1 MMQIVPTLKK
11 LLRVKWIWRWPKL
24 AQVLMFDVGRN
35 QVMDEELG
43 NLLHPLVVEGMPL
56 LIISLNVPVFLVSL
70 LNGVSRT
77 AYFDCYIAAVQP
89 RLIITY
95 IDNSVLFYSYSVRNP
110 QVKTLFIQNGIRGYG
125 LDVFEILYRKPTGV
139 IYQVDYM
146 MTFGKLVGD
155 EYARYISGK
164 VVPIGSFINNLVPV
178 RRQKVKGTLAF
189 ISQYRDTSGFYM
201 GGVFYSF
208 EKYWEQ
214 SDRLVI
220 PFLLEY
226 AKAHGK
232 TFYIVPCTGGLNDP
246 ALQEKEKSYYNRIAG
261 CECSYSDWQW
271 HGSSYDMIDA
281 TEVVVAIDS
290 SMGLESMARGTKAAI
305 FSIRATNFPLI
316 NASYHNYGWPGN
328 YPDDG
333 PFWTNRTDHTA
344 FGRILD
350 HLFAVGDEEWRAE
363 LQLERFSDVMQ
374 YDPGNSIL
382 RGILESEL
390 GIVTDL
396 R

>member
-1 MMQIVPTLKK
+1 MLI
-11 LLRVKWIWRWPKL
+11 
-24 AQVLMFDVGRN
+24 FDYGRN
-35 QVMDEELG
+35 QVIDEELG
-43 NLLHPLVVEGMPL
+43 NLLHLLVVECTQRL
-56 LIISLNVPVFLVSL
+56 SLSLNVPVFLASI
-70 LNGVSRT
+70 LNGVSWN
-77 AYFDCYIAAVQP
+77 AYYNCYIAAVRP
-89 RLIITY
+89 RLIITC
-95 IDNSVLFYSYSVRNP
+95 IDNSPGVYSFSLRNP
-110 QVKTLFIQNGIRGYG
+110 QVKTMFIQNATRGYFA
-125 LDVFEILYRKPTGV
+125 DVFDFLSKKPSAEILK
-139 IYQVDYM
+139 VDYM
-146 MTFGKLVGD
+146 MVHAKLVGS

-164 VVPIGSFINNLVPV
+164 IVPVGSFRNNMVPV
-178 RRQKVKGTLAF
+178 TCQKIKGTLAF
-189 ISQYRDTSGFYM
+189 ISQYRDTSGFDM
-201 GGVFYSF
+201 GGVFYTF
-208 EKYWEQ
+208 EQHFEQ

-226 AKAHGK
+226 AKAPGK
-232 TFYIVPCTGGLNDP
+232 TFVIVPCGGGETSGL
-246 ALQEKEKSYYNRIAG
+246 LEKEKSYYDRIAG
-261 CECSYSDWQW
+261 CECSYWESQW
-271 HGSSYDMIDA
+271 HGSSYDMVDA
-281 TEVVVAIDS
+281 TEVVVTIDS

-390 GIVTDL
+390 GIVTD
-396 R
+396 RR